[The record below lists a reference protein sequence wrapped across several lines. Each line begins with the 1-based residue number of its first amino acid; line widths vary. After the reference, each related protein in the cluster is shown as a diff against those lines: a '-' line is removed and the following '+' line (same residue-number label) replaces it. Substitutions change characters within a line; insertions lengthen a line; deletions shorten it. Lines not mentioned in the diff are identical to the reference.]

1 MLDAAVNLVEA
12 TVQLQQVLPSGHTTV
27 GTGFLVSAH
36 NADGSPRTILITA
49 KHVFVDM
56 EGQTAE
62 VGYRTDRPDGTWS
75 FTPQTLRI
83 RDEDGKALWTSHPN
97 QDVAAITIKAPK
109 AFADAA
115 IPVNYLATDE
125 DLARQ
130 RIGYGEELLI
140 LGYPRGLSANGAGF
154 PILRSG
160 RVASYPVSSA
170 VSPTFLL
177 DFSVFPGNSGGPVFT
192 SSSLKRTSS
201 GAARPLIAG
210 LLTQSVEFERQPL
223 GIGVVTHARY
233 ISETIDLLYG
243 GHRPVQAAPAEPP
256 PPPKPSMPQAQPAAE
271 THGPALWRP
280 LAWVRDGLAD
290 AWSAVGRA
298 WWVVGRL
305 LFGAPTA
312 ST

>member
-1 MLDAAVNLVEA
+1 MIDTAVNLVEA
-12 TVQLQQVLPSGHTTV
+12 TVQLQQVSPAGQRTV
-27 GTGFLVSAH
+27 GTGFLISAS
-36 NADGSPRTILITA
+36 NADGSPRTILVTA
-49 KHVFVDM
+49 NHVFVDM
-56 EGQTAE
+56 KGPTAE

-75 FTPQTLRI
+75 FTPQSLRI
-83 RDEDGKALWTSHPN
+83 RDDEGEPLWTAHPS
-97 QDVAAITIKAPK
+97 QDVAAITIQAPK
-109 AFADAA
+109 AFAQAA
-115 IPVNYLATDE
+115 IPVNYLATEE

-192 SSSLKRTSS
+192 ARSLQRAST
-201 GAARPLIAG
+201 GAPRPLVAG

-243 GHRPVQAAPAEPP
+243 GRRPVQVQAPAPEPPAAP
-256 PPPKPSMPQAQPAAE
+256 KPDMPLAQPAAE
-271 THGPALWRP
+271 TRGPALWQP

-290 AWSAVGRA
+290 AWAAVGRA

-305 LFGAPTA
+305 FFGAPA
-312 ST
+312 